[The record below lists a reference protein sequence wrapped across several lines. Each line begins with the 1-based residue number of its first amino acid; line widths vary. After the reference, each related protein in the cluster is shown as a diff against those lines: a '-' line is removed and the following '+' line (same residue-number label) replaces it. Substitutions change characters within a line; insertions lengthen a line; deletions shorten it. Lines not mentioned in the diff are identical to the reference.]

1 MESGSSLSLSSYF
14 SIPTHQKA
22 ARVDTR
28 KESYNLGFLNYLFNA
43 TFRAVF
49 LLIFAALLGLIVI
62 FFTLCSCM
70 EDEEEEEENLN
81 MSLDSF
87 LSTNG
92 FVKIVMVVFKK
103 VSKSFAKTV
112 VKRLFKNPYY

>member
-1 MESGSSLSLSSYF
+1 
-14 SIPTHQKA
+14 
-22 ARVDTR
+22 
-28 KESYNLGFLNYLFNA
+28 
-43 TFRAVF
+43 
-49 LLIFAALLGLIVI
+49 
-62 FFTLCSCM
+62 M

-112 VKRLFKNPYY
+112 VKRVFKNPYY